1 MLDHLSHGRLEFGAG
16 LGTLE
21 YESMRWT
28 IPYDERREM
37 STEALH
43 IVLKASTEESVTY
56 SGKYWQFDEALP
68 VPKPYQ
74 KPHPPFWFA
83 AHSPSSLEY
92 AAKHNLHVSQN
103 LDVDEVIA
111 EKFELYRSI
120 WRECGHARPMPHTLL
135 MRAVHVA
142 ETDELARVQAEV
154 PLLSVENV
162 SAPCLKS

>member
-74 KPHPPFWFA
+74 KPHPPSGLPPTARVLWNT
-83 AHSPSSLEY
+83 L
-92 AAKHNLHVSQN
+92 
-103 LDVDEVIA
+103 
-111 EKFELYRSI
+111 RSI
-120 WRECGHARPMPHTLL
+120 TSM
-135 MRAVHVA
+135 
-142 ETDELARVQAEV
+142 
-154 PLLSVENV
+154 
-162 SAPCLKS
+162 CLRT